1 MCIIYEF
8 TEITNPEDDVPYS
21 TTHLYP
27 KAFMEYQDLAQEI
40 SEICN
45 KHKNQIDNNY
55 RQTINNFSVGYQP

>member
-1 MCIIYEF
+1 MWIIYEF
-8 TEITNPEDDVPYS
+8 TEITNPEYDIPYS

-45 KHKNQIDNNY
+45 KHKTKLITTTAKQLI
-55 RQTINNFSVGYQP
+55 ISVWEYQP